1 MLQLT
6 STFGPIIRICFKMLS
21 DMITFFVIFFLQ
33 ITAFACVGVLIFGE
47 IPEYDDLYTAIVM
60 IFQTA
65 MGAWDLTVYDVLS
78 DDRKYIGVLFHI
90 LLICVNL
97 LLLLNLMIALMSDTY
112 ANLAVLKRGLYYKCI
127 V

>member
-1 MLQLT
+1 
-6 STFGPIIRICFKMLS
+6 
-21 DMITFFVIFFLQ
+21 MITFFVIFFLQ